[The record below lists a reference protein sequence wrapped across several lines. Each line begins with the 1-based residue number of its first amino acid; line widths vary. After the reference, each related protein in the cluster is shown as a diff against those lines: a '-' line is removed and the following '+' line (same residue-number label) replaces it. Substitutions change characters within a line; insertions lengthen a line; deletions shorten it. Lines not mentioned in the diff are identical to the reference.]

1 MMMKMMDELVF
12 VDVLEDVMMKMM
24 MMMMMT
30 MMDELA
36 VVDVL
41 EGVAF
46 VLCCIG
52 SLYHAPII
60 SSASSSL
67 YLQTNSFYC
76 KLVKFKRLNSVK
88 YWETLM
94 GVGLKLGC

>member
-1 MMMKMMDELVF
+1 MTFYHFYAALILSGVNPKIYGKKNKVVWETVILMMMKMMDELAF
-12 VDVLEDVMMKMM
+12 FDVLEDVMMKMM

-52 SLYHAPII
+52 SLYQTAHHILRV
-60 SSASSSL
+60 SFSL
-67 YLQTNSFYC
+67 
-76 KLVKFKRLNSVK
+76 
-88 YWETLM
+88 
-94 GVGLKLGC
+94 

>member
-1 MMMKMMDELVF
+1 MMKMMDELAF